1 MSIELDNEDIG
12 ATLERVADLL
22 EVQHASTFRVKAYRN
37 AADTVRMHEESVAKL
52 ALEEG
57 VEGLDR
63 LPAIGK
69 TIAAAIRELVAGG
82 RLAMLDRLEGQVS
95 PEDLIMT
102 VPGIGEKLAHRIH
115 EELGV
120 ETLEELEVTAHDGRL
135 EAMSGIGRRKV
146 QGLRDMLASMLAR
159 SSRRHARHPDIAR
172 DAPGATRLPSPSIEE
187 VLSVDAE
194 YIEKTRAGKL
204 RKITPRRFNPAGEA
218 WLPILHTEREGR
230 SYTALFSNTQR
241 AHQLGKTD
249 DWVVIFYEMDGHED
263 QCTVVT
269 EHRGSLQG
277 KRTIRGREDEC
288 GEYYP

>member
-52 ALEEG
+52 AREEG

-69 TIAAAIRELVAGG
+69 TIAAAIRELVASG

-135 EAMSGIGRRKV
+135 EAMSGVGRRKV

-172 DAPGATRLPSPSIEE
+172 DAPGATRMPSPSIEE

-194 YIEKTRAGKL
+194 YLEKACAGKL

-249 DWVVIFYEMDGHED
+249 DWV
-263 QCTVVT
+263 
-269 EHRGSLQG
+269 
-277 KRTIRGREDEC
+277 
-288 GEYYP
+288 